1 MSDLLHCVEV
11 TSGVEVTSSVEIE
24 LSNVN
29 ATHSII
35 WLHGLGA
42 DGHDFEPIVNELN
55 LQYAIRFIFP
65 HAPSMPV
72 TINNCIT
79 MPAWYDIAAVQIN
92 QQQDESG
99 IRKSQSSILAL
110 IKREIERGVKSE
122 NIILA
127 GFSQGGA
134 IALHTGLRYEKPL
147 AGIMGL
153 STYLPLVENI
163 EKEISN
169 ANKNTSIF
177 LAHGKHDTIIPL
189 QLAIDTNATLNQLGY
204 SSELKQYQM
213 EHSVCP
219 DEIDHIS
226 DWINN
231 CFS

>member
-1 MSDLLHCVEV
+1 MSALLPCVEVISSVEV
-11 TSGVEVTSSVEIE
+11 TSGVEIE
-24 LSNVN
+24 PNN

-55 LQYAIRFIFP
+55 LQHAVRFIFP

-72 TINNCIT
+72 TINNGMT
-79 MPAWYDIAAVQIN
+79 MSAWYDIAAEQIN

-110 IKREIERGVKSE
+110 IEREIERGVKTK

-134 IALHTGLRYEKPL
+134 IALHTGLRFDKPL

-153 STYLPLVENI
+153 STYLPLVESV

-169 ANKNTSIF
+169 ENKNTSLF
-177 LAHGKHDTIIPL
+177 LAHGKLDSIIPL
-189 QLAIDTNATLNQLGY
+189 QLAIDTNTKLNQLGY
-204 SSELKQYQM
+204 TCELKQYQM